1 VSSNLSRP
9 TNKPRVITRGLF
21 IISIKYRHIDLS
33 QITIKFPDHSEKL
46 VEENTTPLE
55 IAKDISTSL
64 AKRALAAQI
73 NGRVISLNEPLKESG
88 DFKILTFDDE
98 EGKDVFW
105 HSSAHLMAQ
114 AIKRIFPETQFGI
127 GPPID
132 NGFYYDIDLDKPIT
146 PEDFESIESEMAKI
160 VNEDLATER
169 RVLSAEEALK
179 FFTEKNE
186 QLKVD
191 LIKNLDKSEIIS
203 TYTQG
208 EFTDLCR
215 GPHVPSTGYL
225 GKNFKLLSVAGA
237 YWHGDENNKMLQR
250 IYATNFPD
258 SKMLKKYLNMLEEAK
273 KRDHRKLGRELDLF
287 SIQDEVGSGLILW
300 HPKGALVRHLIEG
313 YWKNEH
319 LKNGYDLVSSPHIA
333 KLNLWETS
341 GHTGFYQENMFN
353 PMSVDEIDYQI
364 KPMNCPFHM
373 MIYQSKIRSYR
384 DLPIRFAE
392 LGTVYRYERSGV
404 LHGLMRVRGFTQDDA
419 HIYCHPGQLTDEII
433 GVLDLNTQILSKF
446 GFTEYDVFLSTRPEK
461 YVGTI
466 EGWEHATE
474 ALRKALELK
483 NVKYKIDPGEGVFY
497 GPKIDIKIK
506 DVLGR
511 SWQCS
516 TIQVDFNLPERF
528 DLNFVD
534 ADGKRHRPIIIHR
547 ALMGSLERFF
557 GILIEHYGGAF
568 PLWLAPVQAI
578 ILPITDKHAEYAKNI
593 KNIFINNGI
602 RTEIDL
608 RNEKVG
614 FKIREAEVQKIPYM
628 IILGDKEVN
637 DHKISVREKGKGDL
651 GQMSMDRFLKI
662 FSENLM
668 N

>member
-1 VSSNLSRP
+1 M
-9 TNKPRVITRGLF
+9 
-21 IISIKYRHIDLS
+21 S
-33 QITIKFPDHSEKL
+33 QIKLTFPDKSEKSL
-46 VEENTTPLE
+46 QENVTPLD
-55 IAKDISTSL
+55 IAKEISNSL
-64 AKRALAAQI
+64 AKRALAAKI
-73 NGRVISLNEPLKESG
+73 NGRVVSLKEPLKESG
-88 DFKILTFDDE
+88 DFQILTFDDE
-98 EGKDVFW
+98 EGKDIFW

-114 AIKRIFPETQFGI
+114 AIKRVFPETQFGI

-132 NGFYYDIDLDKPIT
+132 NGFYYDIDLDRPIT
-146 PEDFESIESEMAKI
+146 PEDFDSIEAEMAKI
-160 VNEDLATER
+160 VDENLATER
-169 RVLSAEEALK
+169 RVLSAKEALK
-179 FFTEKNE
+179 FFTDKNE
-186 QLKVD
+186 QLKID
-191 LIKNLDKSEIIS
+191 LIENLDKSEIIS

-237 YWHGDENNKMLQR
+237 YWHGDEKNKMLQR

-258 SKMLKKYLNMLEEAK
+258 KKMLKQYLHRMEEAK

-287 SIQDEVGSGLILW
+287 SIQDEIGSGLILW
-300 HPKGALVRHLIEG
+300 HPKGALIRHLIEN

-341 GHTGFYQENMFN
+341 GHTGFYQENMFK
-353 PMSVDEIDYQI
+353 PMNVDDVDYQI

-419 HIYCHPGQLTDEII
+419 HIYCHPDQLTDEII
-433 GVLDLNTQILSKF
+433 GVLDLNTHILSKF
-446 GFTEYDVFLSTRPEK
+446 GFTEYDVYLSTRPEK

-466 EGWEHATE
+466 EGWDHATE

-534 ADGKRHRPIIIHR
+534 ADSMRHRPIIIHR

-568 PLWLAPVQAI
+568 PLWLAPVQAMVM
-578 ILPITDKHAEYAKNI
+578 PITDNQADYAEQVKREFV
-593 KNIFINNGI
+593 KNGI
-602 RTEIDL
+602 RAEIDV

-614 FKIREAEVQKIPYM
+614 FKIREAEIQKIPYM
-628 IILGDKEVN
+628 IVIGDKEVN
-637 DHKISVREKGKGDL
+637 DNKISVREKGTGDL
-651 GQMSMDRFLKI
+651 GQMSISEFLNI
-662 FSENLM
+662 FSKNL
-668 N
+668 